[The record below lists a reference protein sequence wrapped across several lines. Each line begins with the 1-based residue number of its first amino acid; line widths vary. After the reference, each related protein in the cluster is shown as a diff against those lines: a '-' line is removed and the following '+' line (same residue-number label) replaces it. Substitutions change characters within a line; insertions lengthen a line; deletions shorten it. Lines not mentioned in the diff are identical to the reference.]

1 MIIEILAKAFSSFAI
16 VFFLVAAF
24 LMMSDIGRKR

>member
-16 VFFLVAAF
+16 VLFLVAAF
-24 LMMSDIGRKR
+24 LVMSDIGRKR